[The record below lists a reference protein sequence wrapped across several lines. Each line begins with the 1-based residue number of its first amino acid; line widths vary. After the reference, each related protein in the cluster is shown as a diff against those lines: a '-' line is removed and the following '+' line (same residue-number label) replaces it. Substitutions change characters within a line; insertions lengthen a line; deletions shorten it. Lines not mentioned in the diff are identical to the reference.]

1 MYAIIETGGKQYRV
15 QKDDV
20 LAVEKLAANGGDKV
34 QFNSVLLTGGEEI
47 KVGDPLIKG
56 AGVQATVI
64 DQLKDKK
71 VISFVKRRRKSSSK
85 RKKGHRQ
92 QITLVKITDIL
103 ESGAQ
108 KTNVKEAKSGKGLK
122 IDYMAKVNT
131 KRKVEKIAETTKTT
145 KSQPTEKTP
154 VKKEAK
160 LQKDSKVVKAKNVST
175 DKKKKSATPRRI
187 TSISRGP
194 TSFFMCHNFLLMIIK
209 PYAKMIFFSLLFLLE
224 FA

>member
-20 LAVEKLAANGGDKV
+20 LAVEKLSANGGDKI
-34 QFNSVLLTGGEEI
+34 QFNSVLLTGGKEI

-85 RKKGHRQ
+85 SKKGHRQ

-103 ESGAQ
+103 EAGAD
-108 KTNVKEAKSGKGLK
+108 KTNVKEARSGKGLN
-122 IDYMAKVNT
+122 IDYTAKENA
-131 KRKVEKIAETTKTT
+131 KKKVEKIADTKKT
-145 KSQPTEKTP
+145 KSQPAEEIP

-160 LQKDSKVVKAKNVST
+160 SKKDSKAVKASNISI
-175 DKKKKSATPRRI
+175 DKKKKSAT
-187 TSISRGP
+187 TNP
-194 TSFFMCHNFLLMIIK
+194 TQVK
-209 PYAKMIFFSLLFLLE
+209 KEAKKKSS
-224 FA
+224 

>member
-1 MYAIIETGGKQYRV
+1 MYAIIQTGGKQYRV

-34 QFNSVLLTGGEEI
+34 QFNSVLLTGGKDI

-64 DQLKDKK
+64 DQIKDKK

-85 RKKGHRQ
+85 SKKGHRQ

-103 ESGAQ
+103 EAGAD
-108 KTNVKEAKSGKGLK
+108 KTNVKEATSGKGLK
-122 IDYMAKVNT
+122 IDYMAKVNVN
-131 KRKVEKIAETTKTT
+131 KKVEKIADTKKT
-145 KSQPTEKTP
+145 KSQPLEKTP

-160 LQKDSKVVKAKNVST
+160 AQKDPKAVKASNISIDKRKKGST
-175 DKKKKSATPRRI
+175 TKATQAKKEAKKKS
-187 TSISRGP
+187 S
-194 TSFFMCHNFLLMIIK
+194 
-209 PYAKMIFFSLLFLLE
+209 
-224 FA
+224 

>member
-34 QFNSVLLTGGEEI
+34 QFNSVLLTSGKEI

-85 RKKGHRQ
+85 SKKGHRQ
-92 QITLVKITDIL
+92 QITLIKITDIL
-103 ESGAQ
+103 ESGAD
-108 KTNVKEAKSGKGLK
+108 KTNFKEATSGKGLK
-122 IDYMAKVNT
+122 IDYTAKVNT
-131 KRKVEKIAETTKTT
+131 KEKVEKISNSTKKT
-145 KSQPTEKTP
+145 KSQPAKKTP
-154 VKKEAK
+154 VKKETK
-160 LQKDSKVVKAKNVST
+160 SQKDSKVVKAVNSST
-175 DKKKKSATPRRI
+175 DKKKKSAT
-187 TSISRGP
+187 TKP
-194 TSFFMCHNFLLMIIK
+194 TQIK
-209 PYAKMIFFSLLFLLE
+209 KEAKKKSS
-224 FA
+224 

>member
-20 LAVEKLAANGGDKV
+20 LAVEKLSANGGDMV
-34 QFNSVLLTGGEEI
+34 QFNSVLLTGGKEI

-103 ESGAQ
+103 EVGAD

-122 IDYMAKVNT
+122 IDYTSKVNA
-131 KRKVEKIAETTKTT
+131 KKKLEKIADTK
-145 KSQPTEKTP
+145 KPISQPAEDILVKNEAKPKKGSKAVKASNISIDKEKKSANTKP
-154 VKKEAK
+154 TKVKKEAK
-160 LQKDSKVVKAKNVST
+160 
-175 DKKKKSATPRRI
+175 KKS
-187 TSISRGP
+187 S
-194 TSFFMCHNFLLMIIK
+194 
-209 PYAKMIFFSLLFLLE
+209 
-224 FA
+224 